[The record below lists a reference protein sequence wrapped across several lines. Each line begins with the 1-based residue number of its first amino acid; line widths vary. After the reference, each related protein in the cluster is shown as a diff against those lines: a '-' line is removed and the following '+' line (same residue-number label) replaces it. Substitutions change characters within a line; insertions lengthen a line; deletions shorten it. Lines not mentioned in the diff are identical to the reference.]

1 MLSNKVFTEWMVRLS
16 NFFQKSD
23 SSDLF
28 YKDCYNAVKHFSDSQ
43 FIRAAQHI
51 IKTRTNH
58 FFPLPA
64 ELWKAVEETR
74 EIVQITPEAK
84 RIEPNYSPCPPEVKK
99 QMEEIMERLKK
110 KGIK

>member
-1 MLSNKVFTEWMVRLS
+1 MLDNKIFTEWIVRLG
-16 NFFQKSD
+16 NFFQKND
-23 SSDLF
+23 TSDLF
-28 YKDCYNAVKHFSDSQ
+28 YIDCYNAVKHFSNEQ
-43 FIRAAQHI
+43 FIRGAQHI

-58 FFPLPA
+58 FFPLPG

-74 EIVQITPEAK
+74 ELIQQTPKAN
-84 RIEPNYSPCPPEVKK
+84 RIEPNYVPCPPEVKK